1 MLLFGFY
8 WVLSAP
14 LGPSHILRDR
24 GTKSKK
30 RRGKEKGK
38 KNMNKFCVFE
48 RILYFEGK
56 CLLDIF
62 FLFIHLSFSFSFF
75 FFLLSISFIVLL
87 LVVSIS
93 VKDLI
98 YHRVIEVKDNDCKY
112 IVDSTKTFT
121 GSSSASCSFCHH
133 EYSWDW
139 IH

>member
-8 WVLSAP
+8 WVLSPP

-30 RRGKEKGK
+30 REGKGK
-38 KNMNKFCVFE
+38 GEKNMNKFCVFE

-75 FFLLSISFIVLL
+75 FLSVIYFLYSPIVGGFYFRER
-87 LVVSIS
+87 S
-93 VKDLI
+93 
-98 YHRVIEVKDNDCKY
+98 Y
-112 IVDSTKTFT
+112 I
-121 GSSSASCSFCHH
+121 SSSN
-133 EYSWDW
+133 
-139 IH
+139 